1 MPVLWIAYFR
11 RQLNS
16 PVPMV
21 KRMMLAVIFI
31 CIIVNGISQESANQV
46 DTLRKDALNVFM
58 ESTDYLRNEIPYVNY
73 VRDIRDAGVY
83 IISTSQR
90 TGSGGYEYTYFLV
103 GQHEFE
109 GMRDTISFV
118 TTPDE
123 TTDGYRQKMVRTI
136 KMGLMRYVARTPL
149 AQYMNI
155 SFSQPLSETVTSDK
169 WKSWVF
175 KGSLSSYLNGQK
187 TYKYYYFTGNLA
199 AAKIT
204 EKWKI
209 DINARYN
216 TNESKYII
224 DESTIT
230 SKSVTKYITG
240 LVVRSISDHWSYGG
254 STTIGSS
261 SYSNKKLYYN
271 LMPGIEYDLFPYSE
285 STRRQMRI
293 LYSAGINLVNYTDTT
308 IYDKIRENLFLHSL
322 SASYE
327 VIQKWGSIDF
337 TLEYS
342 NYLHDWSKNNLSFSG
357 YFNFRIAK
365 GLSMNFGGGASMIHD
380 QINLVKQDLTYDEI
394 LLQRK
399 EIATQYEYYMSF
411 GLSYTFGSIY
421 NNVVNPRFGN
431 SSGGGMMII
440 MN

>member
-1 MPVLWIAYFR
+1 M
-11 RQLNS
+11 
-16 PVPMV
+16 
-21 KRMMLAVIFI
+21 KRIILAAVFIFV
-31 CIIVNGISQESANQV
+31 IVNCKSQEPALQP

-58 ESTDYLRNEIPYVNY
+58 QSTDYVRKEIPYVNY

-83 IISTSQR
+83 IISTSQS

-123 TTDGYRQKMVRTI
+123 TTEGYRQKMVRTL

-155 SFSQPLSETVTSDK
+155 SFSQPLTETVMGDR

-187 TYKYYYFTGNLA
+187 TYKYYYLTGNLA

-216 TNESKYII
+216 TNASEYII
-224 DESTIT
+224 GESTIT
-230 SKSVTKYITG
+230 SKSKTKYVTG
-240 LVVRSISDHWSYGG
+240 LIVRSISDHWSYGG

-271 LMPGIEYDLFPYSE
+271 LMPGIEFDLFPYSE
-285 STRRQMRI
+285 STRRQMRV
-293 LYSAGINLVNYTDTT
+293 LYSAGINLVEYADTT
-308 IYDKIRENLFLHSL
+308 IYDKIRENLFLHTL

-337 TLEYS
+337 TLQYS
-342 NYLHDWSKNNLSFSG
+342 NYLHDWAKNNLSFSG

-365 GLSMNFGGGASMIHD
+365 GLSLNFGGGASMIHD

-399 EIATQYEYYMSF
+399 EIATQYEYYLNF

-431 SSGGGMMII
+431 SSSGMMII

>member
-1 MPVLWIAYFR
+1 MILAAVLTCT
-11 RQLNS
+11 
-16 PVPMV
+16 
-21 KRMMLAVIFI
+21 IF
-31 CIIVNGISQESANQV
+31 NGMSQEPANQI

-58 ESTDYLRNEIPYVNY
+58 ESTDYIRKEIPYVNY

-83 IISTSQR
+83 IISTMQR
-90 TGSGGYEYTYFLV
+90 TGSGGNEYTYFLV
-103 GQHEFE
+103 GQHEFA

-123 TTDGYRQKMVRTI
+123 TTEGYRQKMVRTL

-149 AQYMNI
+149 AQYMRI

-175 KGSLSSYLNGQK
+175 KGSLNSYLNGRK
-187 TYKYYYFTGNLA
+187 TYKSYYYTGTLKA
-199 AAKIT
+199 SKIT

-216 TNESKYII
+216 TNGSKYII
-224 DESTIT
+224 DENTIT
-230 SKSVTKYITG
+230 SKSVTKYING

-254 STTIGSS
+254 SSALGSS

-271 LMPGIEYDLFPYSE
+271 LMPGIEYNIYPYSE

-293 LYSAGINLVNYTDTT
+293 LYSAGINLVNYADTT

-337 TLEYS
+337 SLLYS
-342 NYLHDWSKNNLSFSG
+342 NYLHDWAKNNLSFSG

-380 QINLVKQDLTYDEI
+380 QLSLVKQNLTYDQI

-399 EIATQYEYYMSF
+399 EIATQYEYYLSF

-431 SSGGGMMII
+431 SSGGGGMMII
-440 MN
+440 MH

>member
-1 MPVLWIAYFR
+1 M
-11 RQLNS
+11 
-16 PVPMV
+16 
-21 KRMMLAVIFI
+21 KRIILAAALIFTF
-31 CIIVNGISQESANQV
+31 VNCKSQEPSIQP

-58 ESTDYLRNEIPYVNY
+58 ESTDYVRKEIPYVNY

-123 TTDGYRQKMVRTI
+123 TTEGYRQKMVRTL

-155 SFSQPLSETVTSDK
+155 SFSQPLSETVTGDK

-175 KGSLSSYLNGQK
+175 KGSLSSYLNGEK
-187 TYKYYYFTGNLA
+187 TYKYYYLTGNLA

-216 TNESKYII
+216 TNASEYII
-224 DESTIT
+224 DGSTVT
-230 SKSVTKYITG
+230 SKSKTKYVTG

-285 STRRQMRI
+285 STRRQMRV
-293 LYSAGINLVNYTDTT
+293 LYSAGISLVEYADTT
-308 IYDKIRENLFLHSL
+308 IYDKIRENLFLHTL

-337 TLEYS
+337 TLTYN
-342 NYLHDWSKNNLSFSG
+342 NYLHDWSKNNLSLNG

-365 GLSMNFGGGASMIHD
+365 GLSLNFGGGASLIHD

-399 EIATQYEYYMSF
+399 EIATQYEYYLSF

>member
-1 MPVLWIAYFR
+1 MMKRIVLAAVLIFTIVSGIA
-11 RQLNS
+11 
-16 PVPMV
+16 
-21 KRMMLAVIFI
+21 
-31 CIIVNGISQESANQV
+31 QETQNQP

-58 ESTDYLRNEIPYVNY
+58 ESTDYVRKEIPYVNY

-123 TTDGYRQKMVRTI
+123 TTEGYRQKMVRTL

-155 SFSQPLSETVTSDK
+155 SFSQPLSETVTGDK

-175 KGSLSSYLNGQK
+175 KGSLSSYLTGEK
-187 TYKYYYFTGNLA
+187 TYKYYYLTGNLA

-216 TNESKYII
+216 TNASEYII
-224 DESTIT
+224 GESAIT
-230 SKSVTKYITG
+230 SKSKTKYVTG

-254 STTIGSS
+254 STAVGSS

-285 STRRQMRI
+285 STRRQMRV
-293 LYSAGINLVNYTDTT
+293 LYSAGISLVEYADTT
-308 IYDKIRENLFLHSL
+308 IYDKIRENLFLHTL

-337 TLEYS
+337 TLGYS

-365 GLSMNFGGGASMIHD
+365 GLSVNFGGGASMIHD

-399 EIATQYEYYMSF
+399 EIATQYEYYTSF

-431 SSGGGMMII
+431 SSSGGMMII

>member
-1 MPVLWIAYFR
+1 MKRIILAAVLI
-11 RQLNS
+11 LN
-16 PVPMV
+16 
-21 KRMMLAVIFI
+21 
-31 CIIVNGISQESANQV
+31 IINCKSQEAAVQS

-58 ESTDYLRNEIPYVNY
+58 ESTDYIRKEIPYVNY

-123 TTDGYRQKMVRTI
+123 TTEGYRQKMVRTL

-155 SFSQPLSETVTSDK
+155 SFSQPLSETVTGDR

-175 KGSLSSYLNGQK
+175 KGSLSSYLNGEK
-187 TYKYYYFTGNLA
+187 TYKYYYLTGNLA

-216 TNESKYII
+216 TNASEYII
-224 DESTIT
+224 DGSTVT
-230 SKSVTKYITG
+230 SKSKTKYVTG

-254 STTIGSS
+254 STTVGSS

-285 STRRQMRI
+285 STRRQMRV
-293 LYSAGINLVNYTDTT
+293 LYSAGISLVEYADTT
-308 IYDKIRENLFLHSL
+308 IYDKIRENLFLHTL

-337 TLEYS
+337 TLTYN
-342 NYLHDWSKNNLSFSG
+342 NYLHDWSKNNLSFNG

-365 GLSMNFGGGASMIHD
+365 GLSLNFGGGASLIHD

-399 EIATQYEYYMSF
+399 EIATQYEYYLNF